1 MNHAFVAERL
11 IRRIEQ
17 LEQIADRQE
26 VRMNNFI
33 REARVKEVD
42 YENGTAIVDAQGVE
56 SFSVP
61 WLEQA
66 GDVVEWNPITAGQR
80 VMLFSP
86 SGDMSRAFIMPGGFT
101 DDVPQPHNKGGEKR
115 VKIGDCV
122 ITQSASGLTFEI
134 GGTKYEFTGDGFTQT
149 GGKQK
154 HDGKDVGST
163 HIHGGVAPGGS
174 TTDVPAN

>member
-1 MNHAFVAERL
+1 MNPALVLERL
-11 IRRIEQ
+11 VNRIEQ
-17 LEQIADRQE
+17 LEEIAERQE

-33 REARVKEVD
+33 REASVKEVD
-42 YENGTAIVDAQGVE
+42 YETGTAIVDAHGVE

-101 DDVPQPHNKGGEKR
+101 DDVPQPHNKAAEKR
-115 VKIGDCV
+115 VKIGGCV
-122 ITQSASGLTFEI
+122 ITQSASGLAIEVEGVT
-134 GGTKYEFTGDGFTQT
+134 YEFTGSGFTQT
-149 GGKQK
+149 GGKQE
-154 HDGKDVGST
+154 HDGKNVGST
-163 HIHGGVAPGGS
+163 HVHGGVAPGAS
-174 TTDVPAN
+174 NTDVPAN